1 MCEPPPPVNPK
12 TSAQLCGYETGTNV
26 FLTFNTCPK
35 YNNNSFMLTYGLIS
49 AKELKQHD
57 SKS

>member
-26 FLTFNTCPK
+26 FLTFNTEIFNVQNTTIIPLC
-35 YNNNSFMLTYGLIS
+35 
-49 AKELKQHD
+49 
-57 SKS
+57 